1 MWKLKTSVIPIV
13 AGALGLVKKGAAKHL
28 EKISGKQNLAEI
40 QNIVLT
46 ITSHILRKALSIWA
60 TTKKWAQNKNL
71 KIKNKNKK
79 NTEARKKYPFR
90 LPQVSARDPT
100 AGL

>member
-1 MWKLKTSVIPIV
+1 MWKLKTSIIPIV

-71 KIKNKNKK
+71 KIKKKNKK

-90 LPQVSARDPT
+90 LPQVSVRDPT

>member
-40 QNIVLT
+40 KNIVLT

-71 KIKNKNKK
+71 KIKKKNKK

-90 LPQVSARDPT
+90 LPQVSVRDPT